1 MGDPATEV
9 PALEAEETKVN
20 GEESGEVQK
29 VNGEVA
35 DANGNVEDTAGE
47 APKAPD
53 ANGTTAEVNDL
64 VQAKITKTVDSV
76 VAKLK
81 NDPNITDR

>member
-9 PALEAEETKVN
+9 PAVEAEETKVN
-20 GEESGEVQK
+20 SEESGEVQK
-29 VNGEVA
+29 VNSEVA

-53 ANGTTAEVNDL
+53 ANGNTAEVNGL

>member
-9 PALEAEETKVN
+9 PAVEAEETKNN
-20 GEESGEVQK
+20 GEESGEVEK

-35 DANGNVEDTAGE
+35 DTNGNVKDSAGEAAEAADANGN
-47 APKAPD
+47 
-53 ANGTTAEVNDL
+53 TAEVNGL

-81 NDPNITDR
+81 NDPNISDR